1 MNFLDLVKRLH
12 QECGVSGSQPSTT
25 VGQIGEMKRLVDWT
39 ATAWTEIQE
48 KRPNWNWM
56 QAAFSFDTTAG
67 DYEYTPADVG
77 IDTTFANW
85 KIDSL
90 RSYLKASGVG
100 SEIFMTPLTY
110 DQFRNYYLFS
120 TRRTSLSQPLE
131 LAVAPNKNLLVGP
144 TPADVYTIVGEY
156 YKLPVV
162 LSADADIPDLPA
174 RFHMAIVYRAMMD
187 YGMYEAAPEVINRA
201 ETKFREMMI
210 KIEDDQ
216 LPDIMVGSPLA

>member
-1 MNFLDLVKRLH
+1 MTYLELVRRLH
-12 QECGVSGSQPSTT
+12 SECGVSGSPPSTT

-48 KRPNWNWM
+48 KRPNWSWM
-56 QAAFSFDTTAG
+56 QTAVSFDTVAG
-67 DYEYTPADVG
+67 DYEYSPTEAG
-77 IDTTFANW
+77 IESTFANW
-85 KIDSL
+85 KADSF
-90 RSYLKASGVG
+90 RSYLKAAGVG
-100 SEIFMTPLTY
+100 SEVFMTPMTY

-144 TPADVYTIVGEY
+144 PPADVYTIVGEY

-174 RFHMAIVYRAMMD
+174 RFHMAIVYRAMID
-187 YGMYEAAPEVINRA
+187 YGMYEAAPEVVTRG

-216 LPDIMVGSPLA
+216 LPDILVGSPLA